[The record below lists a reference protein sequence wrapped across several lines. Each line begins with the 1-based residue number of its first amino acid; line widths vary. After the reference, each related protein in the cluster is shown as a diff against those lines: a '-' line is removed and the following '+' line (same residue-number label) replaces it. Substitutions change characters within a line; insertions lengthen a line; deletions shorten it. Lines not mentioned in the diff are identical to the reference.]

1 MFHHQMPTDR
11 YIPSYD
17 SHFPNVTNNYPIDVS
32 IDRKSWVTL
41 YPTNHDSNFLK
52 DSFVEFTI
60 DSEPGCFIDYSSFN
74 IEFNLRLLNA
84 DDSNLAIDSPVIF
97 TNGLIHALISSRKL
111 FLNSQLVESDYQS
124 NYTQYVHTITSN
136 DDQYIKNHGRPMGY
150 FPEEK
155 IIEDTPTKADFP
167 GYEANVASRQAFARQ
182 ENIQLYG
189 PLNLSVGKSDMVM
202 IDRISARLHM
212 EIADTAQLIL
222 KASNDATNYKIKI
235 FSVKLHFKRITPF
248 DKALLAFNKN
258 LLTKNIQYNFERF
271 ILYKSSIAANQS
283 QLFIS
288 QPFGNLIPN
297 KLYILMTKQSAS
309 IGDSKKN
316 AQYFDNFKLND
327 LKIIANGLSIIDYEV
342 GFPNKYSVLYKRV
355 TDTINS
361 KRNSISYSKF
371 GHGASIISVDC
382 QNNDNDN
389 DSLFQIEK
397 RGHLEINM
405 RFSEALAETINIHI
419 IGRTLGSF
427 EIDYERRV
435 SVHYNF

>member
-1 MFHHQMPTDR
+1 MDYTQHIPTDR
-11 YIPSYD
+11 YVVALD
-17 SHFPNVTNNYPIDVS
+17 SHFPNVSQTYPIDVS
-32 IDRKSWVTL
+32 TERKSWVTL

-52 DSFVEFTI
+52 DSFVEFAI
-60 DSEPGCFIDYSSFN
+60 DSEPECFIDYSSFN
-74 IEFNLRLLNA
+74 IEFNLRLLKENGDA
-84 DDSNLAIDSPVIF
+84 LARDSPVIF
-97 TNGLIHALISSRKL
+97 TNGLMHALISSRKL

-124 NYTQYVHTITSN
+124 NYTQYVYTITSN

-155 IIEDTPTKADFP
+155 IIEDTPAKADFP
-167 GYEANVASRQAFARQ
+167 AYEANVASRQAFARQ

-222 KASNDATNYKIKI
+222 KARNDITNYKIKI

-258 LLTKNIQYNFERF
+258 LLSKNIQYNFERF

-283 QLFIS
+283 QLFLS

-297 KLYILMTKQSAS
+297 KLYILMTRQSAS
-309 IGDSKKN
+309 IGDPKKN
-316 AQYFDNFKLND
+316 AQYFDNFKLDD

-371 GHGASIISVDC
+371 AHGASIISVDC

-389 DSLFQIEK
+389 DSLFQIE
-397 RGHLEINM
+397 
-405 RFSEALAETINIHI
+405 
-419 IGRTLGSF
+419 
-427 EIDYERRV
+427 
-435 SVHYNF
+435 

>member
-1 MFHHQMPTDR
+1 MFHHQLPTDR

-74 IEFNLRLLNA
+74 IEFNLRLLKA
-84 DDSNLAIDSPVIF
+84 DNSALPDDSPVIF

-155 IIEDTPTKADFP
+155 IIEDTPAKADFAA
-167 GYEANVASRQAFARQ
+167 YEANVASRQAFARQ

-222 KASNDATNYKIKI
+222 KASDDADNYKIKI

-248 DKALLAFNKN
+248 DNALLAFNKN
-258 LLTKNIQYNFERF
+258 LLSKNIQYNFERF
-271 ILYKSSIAANQS
+271 ILYKSSVSANQR
-283 QLFIS
+283 QLFLS
-288 QPFGNLIPN
+288 QPFGSLIPN
-297 KLYILMTKQSAS
+297 KLYILMIAQSAS
-309 IGDSKKN
+309 IGDTKK
-316 AQYFDNFKLND
+316 KC
-327 LKIIANGLSIIDYEV
+327 
-342 GFPNKYSVLYKRV
+342 
-355 TDTINS
+355 TI
-361 KRNSISYSKF
+361 F
-371 GHGASIISVDC
+371 
-382 QNNDNDN
+382 
-389 DSLFQIEK
+389 
-397 RGHLEINM
+397 
-405 RFSEALAETINIHI
+405 
-419 IGRTLGSF
+419 
-427 EIDYERRV
+427 
-435 SVHYNF
+435 

>member
-1 MFHHQMPTDR
+1 MFTHQIPTDR
-11 YIPSYD
+11 FLPAYH
-17 SHFPNVTNNYPIDVS
+17 SHFPNVTNNYPVDVS
-32 IDRKSWVTL
+32 IERKSWVTL

-52 DSFVEFTI
+52 DSFVEFSVE
-60 DSEPGCFIDYSSFN
+60 SEPGCFIDYSSFN

-84 DDSNLAIDSPVIF
+84 DDTPLPDDSTVIF

-111 FLNSQLVESDYQS
+111 FLNSQLVESDFQS
-124 NYTQYVHTITSN
+124 NYTQYIQTITSK
-136 DDQYIKNHGRPMGY
+136 DDRYIKNHYRPMGY
-150 FPEEK
+150 FPEKK
-155 IIEDTPTKADFP
+155 IIKNTPVKDEFA
-167 GYEANVASRQAFARQ
+167 GYESNIPSRQAFARQ

-222 KASNDATNYKIKI
+222 KANDDANNYKIKI

-258 LLTKNIQYNFERF
+258 LLSKNIQYNFERF

-309 IGDSKKN
+309 IGDSKK
-316 AQYFDNFKLND
+316 KC
-327 LKIIANGLSIIDYEV
+327 
-342 GFPNKYSVLYKRV
+342 
-355 TDTINS
+355 TI
-361 KRNSISYSKF
+361 F
-371 GHGASIISVDC
+371 
-382 QNNDNDN
+382 
-389 DSLFQIEK
+389 
-397 RGHLEINM
+397 
-405 RFSEALAETINIHI
+405 
-419 IGRTLGSF
+419 
-427 EIDYERRV
+427 
-435 SVHYNF
+435 

>member
-1 MFHHQMPTDR
+1 MFQHQMMPTDR

-17 SHFPNVTNNYPIDVS
+17 SHFPNVTNDYPIDVS

-52 DSFVEFTI
+52 DSFVEFSI

-74 IEFNLRLLNA
+74 IEFNLQLLKA
-84 DDSNLAIDSPVIF
+84 DDTPLAAGSTVIF

-124 NYTQYVHTITSN
+124 NYTQYVHTITSK
-136 DDQYIKNHGRPMGY
+136 DDQYIKNHCRPMGY

-155 IIEDTPTKADFP
+155 IINNTPAKADFA
-167 GYEANVASRQAFARQ
+167 GYESNVASRQAFARQ

-202 IDRISARLHM
+202 LDRISARLHM

-222 KASNDATNYKIKI
+222 KASDDADNYKIKI

-248 DKALLAFNKN
+248 DNALLAFNKS
-258 LLTKNIQYNFERF
+258 LLSKNIQYNFERF
-271 ILYKSSIAANQS
+271 ILYKSSVAANQR
-283 QLFIS
+283 QLFLS
-288 QPFGNLIPN
+288 QPFGSLIPN
-297 KLYILMTKQSAS
+297 KLYILLMSQSAS
-309 IGDSKKN
+309 IGNAKKN
-316 AQYFDNFKLND
+316 AQYFDNFKLDD
-327 LKIIANGLSIIDYEV
+327 LKIIANGLSVIDYEV

-361 KRNSISYSKF
+361 KRHSISYSKF
-371 GHGASIISVDC
+371 ASGASILSVDC
-382 QNNDNDN
+382 QNNDN

-397 RGHLEINM
+397 RGHLEIHM
-405 RFSEALAETINIHI
+405 RFSEALAETINIII
-419 IGRTLGSF
+419 IGRTLGSI
-427 EIDYERRV
+427 EIDYERRI
-435 SVHYNF
+435 SIHYNF